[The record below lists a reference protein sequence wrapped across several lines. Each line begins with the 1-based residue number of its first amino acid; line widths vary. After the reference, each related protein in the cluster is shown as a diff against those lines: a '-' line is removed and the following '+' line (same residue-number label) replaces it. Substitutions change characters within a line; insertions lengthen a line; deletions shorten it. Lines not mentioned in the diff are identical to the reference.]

1 MKKITRYINLLLR
14 NSPAL
19 VILLAI
25 LTVCS
30 FVLPPLHSL
39 LDKLL
44 FDTVQQDYRKA
55 LNWSSILFIV
65 FLYFA
70 YNLGVYVIFKAK
82 DFISDYT
89 QIKLNASIQKKVMAK
104 INQITYD
111 KYEDNNFY
119 NYLTAIESEINEG
132 NVLGIFVNTMS
143 MFGALLSIVYLSCIM
158 LSLGIIPMLLSS
170 VCCIPGFIHQATFGK
185 KNWEFNTSKIPLQRK
200 TLYIFSLLSSIDSYK
215 ENRIYDTFDHYKK
228 KYSHLLNEYYEE
240 LKSFN
245 LKNCWKGIIM
255 ATIHSLGTVSVIAYA
270 YFQAANNRITLG
282 DAVLFVGVTQSIYNY
297 IQNVIYYIG
306 NLNETGHSVDNL
318 LSFISDGEGENTSK
332 PVEKQCADVFI
343 ELKNVKYAYPN
354 MENNILDG
362 IDLTIHQN
370 EKIAIVGENGCGK
383 TTLAK
388 IILGLYHPK
397 EGTVKLNGVDL
408 NEVKQETRYAT
419 VCFQDYFTYSF
430 TVRENVA
437 FGNIEKLHDDNSIL
451 NAIKMSQL
459 EFDIFN
465 HDLGKYI
472 NKEFDTKGIVLSG
485 GQAQK
490 LSLSRAFLF
499 DKGLIILD
507 EPSAFLDVIT
517 ENEIFE
523 STLALMKDRAAIVIT
538 HRLANVINCD
548 TIIYLENGKVC
559 EKGTHDEL
567 MKLKGKYYNLF
578 SIQAN
583 KYKVKA

>member
-1 MKKITRYINLLLR
+1 MKKITRYINLLIS

-19 VILLAI
+19 VIFLAMLI
-25 LTVCS
+25 VCS
-30 FVLPPLHSL
+30 FVLSPLHSL

-44 FDTVQQDYRKA
+44 FDTVQQEYGKA

-70 YNLGVYVIFKAK
+70 YNLGVYVIFRAK

-119 NYLTAIESEINEG
+119 NYLTAIEREINDG

-143 MFGALLSIVYLSCIM
+143 LFGALLSIVYLSCIM

-215 ENRIYDTFDHYKK
+215 ENCIYDTFDHYKK
-228 KYSHLLNEYYEE
+228 KYSHLFNEYYEE

-318 LSFISDGEGENTSK
+318 LSFISDMEGENTSK

-437 FGNIEKLHDDNSIL
+437 FGNIEKLYDDNSIL

-465 HDLGKYI
+465 HDMEKYI

-507 EPSAFLDVIT
+507 EPSASLDVIT

>member
-14 NSPAL
+14 NSTAL

-44 FDTVQQDYRKA
+44 FDTVQQEYGKA

-70 YNLGVYVIFKAK
+70 YNLGVYVIFRAK

-119 NYLTAIESEINEG
+119 NYLTAIEREINEG
-132 NVLGIFVNTMS
+132 NVLGIFISTMS
-143 MFGALLSIVYLSCIM
+143 LFGAVLSIVYLSCIM
-158 LSLGIIPMLLSS
+158 LRLGIIPMLLSS

-228 KYSHLLNEYYEE
+228 KYSHLFNEYYEE

-437 FGNIEKLHDDNSIL
+437 FGNIEKLYDDNSIL

-465 HDLGKYI
+465 HDMEKYI

-507 EPSAFLDVIT
+507 EPSASLDVIT

-583 KYKVKA
+583 KYKAKA

>member
-507 EPSAFLDVIT
+507 EPSASLDVIT

-583 KYKVKA
+583 KYKAKA

>member
-1 MKKITRYINLLLR
+1 MKKITRYINLLIS

-19 VILLAI
+19 VIFLAMLI
-25 LTVCS
+25 VCS
-30 FVLPPLHSL
+30 FVLSPLHSL

-44 FDTVQQDYRKA
+44 FDTVQQEYGKA

-70 YNLGVYVIFKAK
+70 YNLGVYVIFRAK

-119 NYLTAIESEINEG
+119 NYLTAIEREINDG
-132 NVLGIFVNTMS
+132 NVLSIFVNTMS
-143 MFGALLSIVYLSCIM
+143 LFGALLSIVYLSCIM

-215 ENRIYDTFDHYKK
+215 ENRMYDTFDHYKK
-228 KYSHLLNEYYEE
+228 KYSHLFNEYYEE

-306 NLNETGHSVDNL
+306 NLNETVHSVDNL
-318 LSFISDGEGENTSK
+318 LSFISDMEGENTSK

-437 FGNIEKLHDDNSIL
+437 FGNIEKLYDDNSIL

-465 HDLGKYI
+465 HDMEKYI

-490 LSLSRAFLF
+490 LSLSRAFMF

-507 EPSAFLDVIT
+507 EPSASLDVIT

-583 KYKVKA
+583 KYKAKA